1 MSNLETRKIAITQEE
16 SQTVLRA
23 LSLLMVIKR
32 ELGEINQSTLT
43 DASKNPARE
52 ELVKITRLMN
62 LFYW

>member
-1 MSNLETRKIAITQEE
+1 MSNLVTRRIEITQEE
-16 SQTVLRA
+16 SATILRA
-23 LSLLMVIKR
+23 LSLLITVKR

-62 LFYW
+62 LFY